1 MTKDLSQL
9 TPEQLMDLAKNPIK
23 ETRKTKFSPVKE
35 FIVSAG
41 ITAGDYPIP
50 GLIVYDRYRSWCK
63 SYSITPITNY
73 SFFLEFKLHFTR
85 KVKVDGKYYL
95 LNPEGFDLSPQHLS
109 KLRSEHRK
117 RTSYGSSKKKKSK
130 EKSK

>member
-50 GLIVYDRYRSWCK
+50 
-63 SYSITPITNY
+63 
-73 SFFLEFKLHFTR
+73 
-85 KVKVDGKYYL
+85 
-95 LNPEGFDLSPQHLS
+95 
-109 KLRSEHRK
+109 
-117 RTSYGSSKKKKSK
+117 
-130 EKSK
+130 